1 MENTAILGNN
11 RHMTKLIKRS
21 NCRIL
26 KSIKN
31 HKDLNYVMP
40 SYQIRGDPHKL
51 CDRCNVW
58 EYRKGSYYRDIM
70 R

>member
-1 MENTAILGNN
+1 
-11 RHMTKLIKRS
+11 MTQLIKRI

-31 HKDLNYVMP
+31 HKHLNYVIP

-58 EYRKGSYYRDIM
+58 EYRKVHIIVI
-70 R
+70 